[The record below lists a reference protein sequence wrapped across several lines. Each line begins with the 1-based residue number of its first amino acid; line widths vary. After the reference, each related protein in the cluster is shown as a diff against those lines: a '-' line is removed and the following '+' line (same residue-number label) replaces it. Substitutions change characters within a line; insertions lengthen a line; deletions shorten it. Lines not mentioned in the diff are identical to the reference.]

1 MQSEAFQ
8 VVVGTGERGDFDLA
22 AITRSGVNFADV
34 QRMTQQLTDAR
45 INLSG
50 DDFDLPVFCGATGGL
65 SKNGG
70 IQNLSEQRLH
80 YLRSFPAA
88 RRCRPA
94 TPVSM
99 AACVAAA
106 APRLAPL
113 PFETVGN
120 E

>member
-50 DDFDLPVFCGATGGL
+50 DDFDLPVFCGATGGPRTNEGVHKL
-65 SKNGG
+65 FSKR
-70 IQNLSEQRLH
+70 IL
-80 YLRSFPAA
+80 YLRSLPAA

-99 AACVAAA
+99 AACVTAAA
-106 APRLAPL
+106 TSLTTSRLKTL
-113 PFETVGN
+113 GTM
-120 E
+120 